1 MNRMNRTDKPE
12 RTGRK
17 ERKNASP
24 CETCL
29 YYDVIDEAG
38 TLGCTV
44 DVDEDEAFRE
54 RADARN
60 ECHYYQFYDEYKTV
74 RKQN

>member
-1 MNRMNRTDKPE
+1 MDRKPE
-12 RTGRK
+12 KDKRARVKPTP
-17 ERKNASP
+17 S
-24 CETCL
+24 ETCL

-44 DVDEDEAFRE
+44 DVDEDEAWRE
-54 RADARN
+54 RADAGHT
-60 ECHYYQFYDEYKTV
+60 CHFYRFYDEYKLV

>member
-1 MNRMNRTDKPE
+1 MDKPQRKKTE
-12 RTGRK
+12 KRVRRT
-17 ERKNASP
+17 A

-29 YYDVIDEAG
+29 FYDVIDEEG

-44 DVDEDEAFRE
+44 DVDEDEAWRE
-54 RADARN
+54 RADMHS

-74 RKQN
+74 QKQN